1 LAASL
6 RTFVETLKQRGRLL
20 TVEQEVDPKFE
31 VNAVIRKIQEG
42 PNLPVL
48 FKNVKGCNY
57 QVLSN
62 TLGNLSII
70 ADILNVERENLA
82 CTWADLTWNPTLSVD
97 KFETEEVEYEE
108 VKLTD
113 IPHIIFS
120 EKDAGPYLTASVI
133 IARDPETN
141 VVNLSYHRMQIA
153 GPAELRCR
161 LSTSGD
167 LYRIHQ
173 KMEKRGQPLKAVVAI
188 GLPPAVMLAAAT
200 TIGPMTSEY
209 DFAERIAGK
218 KFPYRTAAGDLPVP
232 ATTEFIIEGE
242 ILPSE
247 RRPEGP
253 FGEWMDYYVPEMNN
267 HVFMVERVLARK
279 NALFYAIS
287 AGSLEE
293 IAMTAVPIAGLIFHN
308 VRTWVAGVKDVT
320 CFPLLQFCAIKID
333 KQSEGQPQRAMLA
346 AFGAEMNRVLYCV
359 VVDEDVDIHNWSD
372 VLWAMATRC
381 RPDRDI
387 LQIPGVPSFAR
398 DPHKMHWGRLG
409 IDATKPLEHVAAF
422 ERKKT
427 PGLRDINLQDYIT
440 EFVKGSGLP
449 HRSDPSRRLDSAG
462 WWTVLIPPG
471 PDRKAA

>member
-1 LAASL
+1 LASSL
-6 RTFVETLKQRGRLL
+6 RSFVETLQQEGKLL
-20 TVEQEVDPKFE
+20 TVEREIDPKFE
-31 VNAVIRKIQEG
+31 VNAVIRKVQEG

-57 QVLSN
+57 QVISN

-70 ADILNVERENLA
+70 ASILNVERENIA
-82 CTWADLTWNPTLSVD
+82 STWADLISSPSHSLNQFDPED
-97 KFETEEVEYEE
+97 EEYEE
-108 VKLTD
+108 VELTD
-113 IPHIIFS
+113 IPHITYS

-133 IARDPETN
+133 VARDPDTQ
-141 VVNLSYHRMQIA
+141 VVNLSYHRMQIV
-153 GPAELRCR
+153 GSAELRCR

-167 LYRIHQ
+167 LYRIQQ
-173 KMEKRGQPLKAVVAI
+173 KLEKRAQPLKAVVAI
-188 GLPPAVMLAAAT
+188 GLPPAVMLAAAA

-209 DFAERIAGK
+209 EFAERIARK
-218 KFPYRTAAGDLPVP
+218 RFPYRMAAGDLPVP
-232 ATTEFIIEGE
+232 STTEFVIEGE
-242 ILPSE
+242 IISNE

-293 IAMTAVPIAGLIFHN
+293 LAMTAVPITGLIFNN
-308 VRTWVAGVKDVT
+308 VRTWVAGVKDVS

-372 VLWAMATRC
+372 VLWAIATRC

-387 LQIPGVPSFAR
+387 FQIPGVPSFAR

-409 IDATKPLEHVAAF
+409 IDATKPLEHRAAF

-427 PGLRDINLQDYIT
+427 PGLRDINLHDYIT
-440 EFVKGSGLP
+440 EFVKAP
-449 HRSDPSRRLDSAG
+449 
-462 WWTVLIPPG
+462 
-471 PDRKAA
+471 